1 MNYLGYITMDM
12 EIWFLTKPDIVE
24 KFWIYYPQWS
34 ELKALGESWE
44 PNHVPEWFL
53 LFDSLAYKWNLY
65 HSLGNDFEEYYQN
78 LRSLLKKPRTQL
90 VLEVDNAVR
99 EAIKNNYFTVSDEVI
114 A

>member
-65 HSLGNDFEEYYQN
+65 DSLTNDVEEFSSN
-78 LRSLLKKPRTQL
+78 LRDLLKKQRRQIIDD
-90 VLEVDNAVR
+90 VNDAVR
-99 EAIKNNYFTVSDEVI
+99 ESIKNNRFTVNDEI
-114 A
+114 FA